1 MMLLNKKDI
10 MHIIGIGGIGMSG
23 IAEIMSKMGYKVQG
37 SDINKNN
44 NTKRLEKKNIKV
56 FIGHKKSNVKR
67 ADIVFFSTAI
77 KNSNIEMISARENN
91 IPTLPRFKILS
102 HLMRLKKGIAIS
114 GSHGKTTTT
123 TMVSSI
129 FMHQNLK
136 PTIINGG
143 IINEIGTNT
152 QLGSGDW
159 MVVEADESDGTFLKL
174 PATISVVTNI
184 DKEHLDFYKNFSDL
198 QKSFKKFINQVP
210 FYGFSVVCNDDLYL
224 RKMMKDITATQ
235 IVKYGFSKD
244 SDIRAINIRIKN
256 ECVIFDVENN
266 LKKDDKKIIKN
277 YELPMLGSYNI
288 LNSLVGI
295 AISLKLKL
303 PQRLTKIALKNFNG
317 VSRRFTKIGSFKNNI
332 FIDDYAHHPTEI
344 ENVLSAAKQSKLSNN
359 VIAVFQPH
367 RYSRVESLQNDF
379 SKCFKKAD
387 IVLVMDVYAAGE
399 KNVNSFKIEKLT
411 KLIKKNSNVKTYY
424 VKSLDLLSNFLH
436 KDKKNLVI
444 FMGAGDISNKA
455 ISFVSKLRDGI

>member
-1 MMLLNKKDI
+1 MLINKKDTI
-10 MHIIGIGGIGMSG
+10 HIIGIGGIGMSG
-23 IAEIMSKMGYKVQG
+23 IAEIMSEMGFRVQG
-37 SDINKNN
+37 SDVSRNN
-44 NTKRLEKKNIKV
+44 NIDRLTRKKIKV
-56 FIGHKKSNVKR
+56 FIGHKASNVNKTN
-67 ADIVFFSTAI
+67 IVFFSTAI
-77 KNSNIEMISARENN
+77 KDNNIEILTAQKNN

-129 FMHQNLK
+129 LMSQNLK

-224 RKMMKDITATQ
+224 RKMMKEITATQ
-235 IVKYGFSKD
+235 IVTYGFSKD

-303 PQRLTKIALKNFNG
+303 PQGLTKIALKNFNG

-387 IVLVMDVYAAGE
+387 TVLVMDVFAAGE
-399 KNVNSFKIEKLT
+399 KNINSFKIEKLT

-424 VKSLDLLSNFLH
+424 IKSLDLLSNFLN

-455 ISFVSKLRDGI
+455 ISLVSKLRDGI

>member
-1 MMLLNKKDI
+1 MLINKKDTV
-10 MHIIGIGGIGMSG
+10 HIIGIGGIGMSG
-23 IAEIMSKMGYKVQG
+23 IAEIMSEMGYNVQG
-37 SDINKNN
+37 SDVNKNKN
-44 NTKRLEKKNIKV
+44 IDRLLKKNIKV
-56 FIGHKKSNVKR
+56 FIGHKATNVKK
-67 ADIVFFSTAI
+67 ANIVFFSTAI
-77 KNSNIEMISARENN
+77 KDNNIEILTAQKNK

-123 TMVSSI
+123 TIVSSI
-129 FMHQNLK
+129 FMHQKLK

-152 QLGSGDW
+152 QLGSGEW

-174 PATISVVTNI
+174 PATISVITNI
-184 DKEHLDFYKNFSDL
+184 DKEHLDFYKSFSVL
-198 QKSFKKFINQVP
+198 KKSFKKFITQVP
-210 FYGFSVVCNDDLYL
+210 FYGFSVICNDDHNL
-224 RKMMKDITATQ
+224 RKIIKDIKGIS
-235 IVKYGFSKD
+235 IVKYGLSKN

-256 ECVIFDVENN
+256 DKVIFDVENN
-266 LKKDDKKIIKN
+266 LMKNDKKIIKN

-303 PQRLTKIALKNFNG
+303 PQNLTKIALKNFNG
-317 VSRRFTKIGSFKNNI
+317 VSRRFTKIGNFNNNM

-344 ENVLSAAKQSKLSNN
+344 ENVLSAGSESKSSNN
-359 VIAVFQPH
+359 IIAVFQPH
-367 RYSRVESLQNDF
+367 RYSRVQSLQTEF

-387 IVLVMDVYAAGE
+387 SVLVMDVYAAGE
-399 KNVNSFKIEKLT
+399 KNTNSFKID
-411 KLIKKNSNVKTYY
+411 KLIKSIKRNSEVEAFHL
-424 VKSLDLLSNFLH
+424 KSIDLMTKYLDNN
-436 KDKKNLVI
+436 KKNLII

-455 ISFVSKLRDGI
+455 INFVNNYISKF

>member
-1 MMLLNKKDI
+1 MLINKKDTI
-10 MHIIGIGGIGMSG
+10 HIIGIGGIGMSG
-23 IAEIMSKMGYKVQG
+23 IAEIMSEMGFRVQG
-37 SDINKNN
+37 SDVSRNN
-44 NTKRLEKKNIKV
+44 NIDRLTRKKIKV
-56 FIGHKKSNVKR
+56 FIGHKASNVNKTN
-67 ADIVFFSTAI
+67 IVFFSTAI
-77 KNSNIEMISARENN
+77 KDNNIEILTAQKNN

-129 FMHQNLK
+129 LMSQNLK

-344 ENVLSAAKQSKLSNN
+344 QNVLSAAKQSKLSNN

-424 VKSLDLLSNFLH
+424 VKSLDLLPNFLN

-455 ISFVSKLRDGI
+455 ISLVSKLRDGI

>member
-1 MMLLNKKDI
+1 MLLNKTDI
-10 MHIIGIGGIGMSG
+10 IHIIGIGGIGMSG
-23 IAEIMSKMGYKVQG
+23 IAEIMSKMGYRVQG
-37 SDINKNN
+37 SDANKSN

-56 FIGHKKSNVKR
+56 FIGHKKNNVKR

-152 QLGSGDW
+152 KLGTGEW

-174 PATISVVTNI
+174 PATISAITNI
-184 DKEHLDFYKNFSDL
+184 DKEHLDYYKSFSIL
-198 QKSFKKFINQVP
+198 KKSFKKFITQVP
-210 FYGFSVVCNDDLYL
+210 FYGFSVVCNDDPYL
-224 RKMMKDITATQ
+224 KKLITDIKSTS
-235 IVKYGFSKD
+235 IIKYGFSKN
-244 SDIRAINIRIKN
+244 SDIRAFNVRVKN
-256 ECVIFDVENN
+256 DSVVFDVENN
-266 LKKDDKKIIKN
+266 LLKNNKKIIKN
-277 YELPMLGSYNI
+277 YQLPMLGSYNI
-288 LNSLVGI
+288 LNALVGI

-303 PQRLTKIALKNFNG
+303 PQQKTKKALKNFDG
-317 VSRRFTKIGSFKNNI
+317 VARRFTKIDRINNNL

-344 ENVLSAAKQSKLSNN
+344 DSVLSAAKQSQSSNN
-359 VIAVFQPH
+359 IIAVFQPH
-367 RYSRVESLQNDF
+367 RYSRVLTLKKEF
-379 SKCFKKAD
+379 SKCFKKANT
-387 IVLVMDVYAAGE
+387 VLVLDIYAAGE
-399 KNVNSFKIEKLT
+399 KNYTSFKIKTLVN
-411 KLIKKNSNVKTYY
+411 LIKNNSKTDTHYIE
-424 VKSLDLLSNFLH
+424 SIDLVSKFLNAG
-436 KDKKNLVI
+436 KRNLVI
-444 FMGAGDISNKA
+444 FMGAGNISSQA
-455 ISFVSKLRDGI
+455 VSFVNRQKVKS

>member
-1 MMLLNKKDI
+1 MLINKKDTI
-10 MHIIGIGGIGMSG
+10 HIIGIGGIGMSG
-23 IAEIMSKMGYKVQG
+23 IAEIMSEMGFRVQG
-37 SDINKNN
+37 SDVSRNN
-44 NTKRLEKKNIKV
+44 NIDRLTRKKIKV
-56 FIGHKKSNVKR
+56 FIGHKASNVNKTN
-67 ADIVFFSTAI
+67 IVFFSTAI
-77 KNSNIEMISARENN
+77 KDNNIEILTAQKNN

-129 FMHQNLK
+129 LMSQNLK

-210 FYGFSVVCNDDLYL
+210 FYGFSIVCNDDLYL

-424 VKSLDLLSNFLH
+424 VKSLDLLPNFFN
-436 KDKKNLVI
+436 KDRKNLVI

-455 ISFVSKLRDGI
+455 ISLVSKLRDGI

>member
-1 MMLLNKKDI
+1 MLINKKDTI
-10 MHIIGIGGIGMSG
+10 HIIGIGGIGMSG
-23 IAEIMSKMGYKVQG
+23 IAEIMSEMGFRVQG
-37 SDINKNN
+37 SDVSRNN
-44 NTKRLEKKNIKV
+44 NIDRLTRKKIKV
-56 FIGHKKSNVKR
+56 FIGHKASNVNKTN
-67 ADIVFFSTAI
+67 IVFFSTAI
-77 KNSNIEMISARENN
+77 KDNNIEILTAQKNN

-129 FMHQNLK
+129 LMSQNLK

-152 QLGSGDW
+152 KLGSGDW

-224 RKMMKDITATQ
+224 RKMMKEITATQ
-235 IVKYGFSKD
+235 IVTYGFSKD

-387 IVLVMDVYAAGE
+387 TVLVMDVYAAGE

-424 VKSLDLLSNFLH
+424 VKSLDLLSNFLN

-455 ISFVSKLRDGI
+455 ISLVSKLRDGI

>member
-1 MMLLNKKDI
+1 MLLNKTDI
-10 MHIIGIGGIGMSG
+10 IHIIGIGGIGMSG
-23 IAEIMSKMGYKVQG
+23 IAEIMSKMGYRVQG
-37 SDINKNN
+37 SDANKSN

-67 ADIVFFSTAI
+67 ANIVFFSTAI

-152 QLGSGDW
+152 KLGTGEW

-174 PATISVVTNI
+174 PATISAITNI
-184 DKEHLDFYKNFSDL
+184 DKEHLDYYKSFSIL
-198 QKSFKKFINQVP
+198 KKSFKKFITQVP
-210 FYGFSVVCNDDLYL
+210 FYGFSVVCNDDPYL
-224 RKMMKDITATQ
+224 KKLITDIKSTS
-235 IVKYGFSKD
+235 IIKYGFSKN
-244 SDIRAINIRIKN
+244 SDIRALNVRVKN
-256 ECVIFDVENN
+256 DSVVFDVENN
-266 LKKDDKKIIKN
+266 LLKNNKKIIKN
-277 YELPMLGSYNI
+277 YQLPMLGSYNI
-288 LNSLVGI
+288 LNALVGI

-303 PQRLTKIALKNFNG
+303 PQQKTKKALKNFDG
-317 VSRRFTKIGSFKNNI
+317 VARRFTKIDRINNNL

-344 ENVLSAAKQSKLSNN
+344 DSVLSAAKQSQSSNN
-359 VIAVFQPH
+359 IIAVFQPH
-367 RYSRVESLQNDF
+367 RYSRVLTLKKEF
-379 SKCFKKAD
+379 SKCFKKANT
-387 IVLVMDVYAAGE
+387 VLVLDIYAAGE
-399 KNVNSFKIEKLT
+399 KNYTSFKIKTLVN
-411 KLIKKNSNVKTYY
+411 LIKNNSKTDTHYIE
-424 VKSLDLLSNFLH
+424 SIDLVSKFLNAG
-436 KDKKNLVI
+436 KRNLVI
-444 FMGAGDISNKA
+444 FMGAGNISSQA
-455 ISFVSKLRDGI
+455 VSFVNRQKVKS

>member
-1 MMLLNKKDI
+1 MLLNKTDI
-10 MHIIGIGGIGMSG
+10 IHIIGIGGIGMSG
-23 IAEIMSKMGYKVQG
+23 IAEIMSKMGYRVQG
-37 SDINKNN
+37 SDANKSN

-67 ADIVFFSTAI
+67 ANIVFFSTAI

-152 QLGSGDW
+152 KLGTGEW

-174 PATISVVTNI
+174 PATISAITNI
-184 DKEHLDFYKNFSDL
+184 DKEHLDYYKSFSIL
-198 QKSFKKFINQVP
+198 KKSFKKFITQVP
-210 FYGFSVVCNDDLYL
+210 FYGFSVVCNDDPYL
-224 RKMMKDITATQ
+224 KKLIKNIKSTS
-235 IVKYGFSKD
+235 IIKYGFSKN
-244 SDIRAINIRIKN
+244 SDIRALNVRVKN
-256 ECVIFDVENN
+256 DSVVFDVENN
-266 LKKDDKKIIKN
+266 LLKNNKKIIKN
-277 YELPMLGSYNI
+277 YQLPMLGSYNI
-288 LNSLVGI
+288 LNALVGI

-303 PQRLTKIALKNFNG
+303 PQQKTKKALKNFDG
-317 VSRRFTKIGSFKNNI
+317 VARRFTKIDRINNNL

-344 ENVLSAAKQSKLSNN
+344 DSVLSAAKQSQSLNN
-359 VIAVFQPH
+359 IIAVFQPH
-367 RYSRVESLQNDF
+367 RYSRVLTLKKEF
-379 SKCFKKAD
+379 SKCFKKANT
-387 IVLVMDVYAAGE
+387 VLVLDIYAAGE
-399 KNVNSFKIEKLT
+399 KNYTSFKIKTLVN
-411 KLIKKNSNVKTYY
+411 LIRNNSKTDTHYIE
-424 VKSLDLLSNFLH
+424 SIDLVSKFLNAG
-436 KDKKNLVI
+436 KRNLVI
-444 FMGAGDISNKA
+444 FMGAGDISSQA
-455 ISFVSKLRDGI
+455 VSFVNRQKVKS

>member
-1 MMLLNKKDI
+1 MLINKKDTI
-10 MHIIGIGGIGMSG
+10 HIIGIGGIGMSG
-23 IAEIMSKMGYKVQG
+23 IAEIMSEMGFRVQG
-37 SDINKNN
+37 SDVSRNN
-44 NTKRLEKKNIKV
+44 NIDRLTRKKIKV
-56 FIGHKKSNVKR
+56 FIGHKASNVNKTN
-67 ADIVFFSTAI
+67 IVFFSTAI
-77 KNSNIEMISARENN
+77 KDNNIEILTAQKNN

-129 FMHQNLK
+129 LMSQNLK

-152 QLGSGDW
+152 KLGSGDW

-210 FYGFSVVCNDDLYL
+210 FYGFSIVCNDDLYL

-424 VKSLDLLSNFLH
+424 VKSLDLLSNFLN

>member
-1 MMLLNKKDI
+1 MLINKKDTI
-10 MHIIGIGGIGMSG
+10 HIIGIGGIGMSG
-23 IAEIMSKMGYKVQG
+23 IAEIMSEMGFRVQG
-37 SDINKNN
+37 SDVSRNN
-44 NTKRLEKKNIKV
+44 NIDRLTRKKIKV
-56 FIGHKKSNVKR
+56 FIGHKASNVNKTN
-67 ADIVFFSTAI
+67 IVFFSTAI
-77 KNSNIEMISARENN
+77 KDNNIEILTAQKNN

-129 FMHQNLK
+129 LMSQNLK

-424 VKSLDLLSNFLH
+424 VKSLDLLPNFLN
-436 KDKKNLVI
+436 KDKRNLVI

-455 ISFVSKLRDGI
+455 ISLVFQT

>member
-1 MMLLNKKDI
+1 MLINKKDTI
-10 MHIIGIGGIGMSG
+10 HIIGIGGIGMSG
-23 IAEIMSKMGYKVQG
+23 IAEIMSEMGFRVQG
-37 SDINKNN
+37 SDVSRNN
-44 NTKRLEKKNIKV
+44 NIDRLIRKKIKV
-56 FIGHKKSNVKR
+56 FIGHKASNIDKTN
-67 ADIVFFSTAI
+67 IVFFSTAI
-77 KNSNIEMISARENN
+77 KENNIEILTAQKNN

-129 FMHQNLK
+129 LMSQNLK

-184 DKEHLDFYKNFSDL
+184 DKEHLDFYKNFSVL

-224 RKMMKDITATQ
+224 RKMMKDITGTQ
-235 IVKYGFSKD
+235 IVKYGFSKN

-266 LKKDDKKIIKN
+266 LKKNDKKIIKN

-303 PQRLTKIALKNFNG
+303 PQRLTKIALKNFSG

-344 ENVLSAAKQSKLSNN
+344 ENVLSATKQSKLSNN

-367 RYSRVESLQNDF
+367 RYSRVESLQNEF

-411 KLIKKNSNVKTYY
+411 KLIKKKSNVKTYY
-424 VKSLDLLSNFLH
+424 VKSLDLLPNFLNE
-436 KDKKNLVI
+436 DKKNLVI

-455 ISFVSKLRDGI
+455 ISLVAKLGDRI

>member
-1 MMLLNKKDI
+1 MLLNKTDI
-10 MHIIGIGGIGMSG
+10 IHIIGIGGIGMSG
-23 IAEIMSKMGYKVQG
+23 IAEIMSKMGYRVQG
-37 SDINKNN
+37 SDANKSN

-67 ADIVFFSTAI
+67 ANIVFFSTAI

-152 QLGSGDW
+152 KLGTGEW

-174 PATISVVTNI
+174 PATISAITNI
-184 DKEHLDFYKNFSDL
+184 DKEHLDYYKSFSIL
-198 QKSFKKFINQVP
+198 KKSFKKFITQVP
-210 FYGFSVVCNDDLYL
+210 FYGFSVVCNDDPYL
-224 RKMMKDITATQ
+224 KKLITDIKSTS
-235 IVKYGFSKD
+235 IIKYGFSKN
-244 SDIRAINIRIKN
+244 SDIRALNVRVKN
-256 ECVIFDVENN
+256 DSVVFDIENN
-266 LKKDDKKIIKN
+266 LLKNNKKIIKN
-277 YELPMLGSYNI
+277 YQLPMLGSYNI
-288 LNSLVGI
+288 LNALVGI

-303 PQRLTKIALKNFNG
+303 PQQKTKKALKNFDG
-317 VSRRFTKIGSFKNNI
+317 VARRFTKIDHINNNL

-344 ENVLSAAKQSKLSNN
+344 DSVLSAAKQSQSLNN
-359 VIAVFQPH
+359 IIAVFQPH
-367 RYSRVESLQNDF
+367 RYSRVLTLKKEF
-379 SKCFKKAD
+379 SKCFKKANT
-387 IVLVMDVYAAGE
+387 VLVLDIYAAGE
-399 KNVNSFKIEKLT
+399 KNYTSFKIKTLVN
-411 KLIKKNSNVKTYY
+411 LIKNNSKTDTHYIE
-424 VKSLDLLSNFLH
+424 SIDLVSKFLNAG
-436 KDKKNLVI
+436 KRNLVI
-444 FMGAGDISNKA
+444 FMGAGNISSQA
-455 ISFVSKLRDGI
+455 VSFVNRQKVKS

>member
-1 MMLLNKKDI
+1 MLLNKTDI
-10 MHIIGIGGIGMSG
+10 IHIIGIGGIGMSG
-23 IAEIMSKMGYKVQG
+23 IAEIMSKMGYRVQG
-37 SDINKNN
+37 SDANKSN

-67 ADIVFFSTAI
+67 ANIVFFSTAI

-152 QLGSGDW
+152 KLGTGEW

-174 PATISVVTNI
+174 PATISAITNI
-184 DKEHLDFYKNFSDL
+184 DKEHLDYYKSFSIL
-198 QKSFKKFINQVP
+198 KKSFKKFITQVP
-210 FYGFSVVCNDDLYL
+210 FYGFSVICNDDPYL
-224 RKMMKDITATQ
+224 KKLITDIKSTS
-235 IVKYGFSKD
+235 IIKYGFSKN
-244 SDIRAINIRIKN
+244 SDIRALNVRVKN
-256 ECVIFDVENN
+256 DSVVFDVENN
-266 LKKDDKKIIKN
+266 LLKNNKKIIKN
-277 YELPMLGSYNI
+277 YQLPMLGSYNI
-288 LNSLVGI
+288 LNALVGI

-303 PQRLTKIALKNFNG
+303 PQQKTKKALKNFDG
-317 VSRRFTKIGSFKNNI
+317 VARRFTKIDRINNNL

-344 ENVLSAAKQSKLSNN
+344 DSVLSAAKQSQSLNN
-359 VIAVFQPH
+359 IIAVFQPH
-367 RYSRVESLQNDF
+367 RYSRVLTLKKEF
-379 SKCFKKAD
+379 SKCFKKANT
-387 IVLVMDVYAAGE
+387 VLVLDIYAAGE
-399 KNVNSFKIEKLT
+399 KNYTSFKIKTLVN
-411 KLIKKNSNVKTYY
+411 LIKNNSKTDTHYIE
-424 VKSLDLLSNFLH
+424 SIDLVSKFLNAG
-436 KDKKNLVI
+436 KRNLVI
-444 FMGAGDISNKA
+444 FMGAGDISSQA
-455 ISFVSKLRDGI
+455 VSFVNRQKVKS

>member
-1 MMLLNKKDI
+1 MLLNKTDI
-10 MHIIGIGGIGMSG
+10 IHIIGIGGIGMSG
-23 IAEIMSKMGYKVQG
+23 IAEIMSKMGYRVQG
-37 SDINKNN
+37 SDANKSN

-56 FIGHKKSNVKR
+56 FIGHKKNNVKR

-152 QLGSGDW
+152 KLGTGEW

-174 PATISVVTNI
+174 PATISAITNI
-184 DKEHLDFYKNFSDL
+184 DKEHLDYYKSFSIL
-198 QKSFKKFINQVP
+198 KKSFKKFITQVP
-210 FYGFSVVCNDDLYL
+210 FYGFSVVCNDDPYL
-224 RKMMKDITATQ
+224 KKLITDIKSTS
-235 IVKYGFSKD
+235 IIKYGFSKN
-244 SDIRAINIRIKN
+244 SDIRALNVRVKN
-256 ECVIFDVENN
+256 DSVVFDVENN
-266 LKKDDKKIIKN
+266 LLKNNKKIIKN
-277 YELPMLGSYNI
+277 YQLPMLGSYNI
-288 LNSLVGI
+288 LNALVGI

-303 PQRLTKIALKNFNG
+303 PQQKTKKALKNFDG
-317 VSRRFTKIGSFKNNI
+317 VARRFTKIDRINNNL

-344 ENVLSAAKQSKLSNN
+344 DSVLSAAKQSQSLNN
-359 VIAVFQPH
+359 IIAVFQPH
-367 RYSRVESLQNDF
+367 RYSRVLTLKKEF
-379 SKCFKKAD
+379 SKCFKKANT
-387 IVLVMDVYAAGE
+387 VLVLDIYAAGE
-399 KNVNSFKIEKLT
+399 KNYTSFKIKTLVN
-411 KLIKKNSNVKTYY
+411 LIKNNSKTDTHYIE
-424 VKSLDLLSNFLH
+424 SIDLVSKFLNAG
-436 KDKKNLVI
+436 KRNLVI
-444 FMGAGDISNKA
+444 FMGAGDISSQA
-455 ISFVSKLRDGI
+455 VSFVNRQKVKS

>member
-1 MMLLNKKDI
+1 MLLNKTDI
-10 MHIIGIGGIGMSG
+10 IHIIGIGGIGMSG
-23 IAEIMSKMGYKVQG
+23 IAEIMSKMGYRVQG
-37 SDINKNN
+37 SDANKSN

-56 FIGHKKSNVKR
+56 FIGHKKNNVKR

-152 QLGSGDW
+152 KLGTGEW

-174 PATISVVTNI
+174 PATISAITNI
-184 DKEHLDFYKNFSDL
+184 DKEHLDYYKSFSIL
-198 QKSFKKFINQVP
+198 KKSFKKFITQVP
-210 FYGFSVVCNDDLYL
+210 FYGFSVVCNDDPYL
-224 RKMMKDITATQ
+224 KKLITDIKSTS
-235 IVKYGFSKD
+235 IIKYGFSKN
-244 SDIRAINIRIKN
+244 SDIRAFNVRVKN
-256 ECVIFDVENN
+256 DSVVFDVENN
-266 LKKDDKKIIKN
+266 LLKNNKKIIKN
-277 YELPMLGSYNI
+277 YQLPMLGSYNI
-288 LNSLVGI
+288 LNALVGI

-303 PQRLTKIALKNFNG
+303 PQQKTKKALKNFDG
-317 VSRRFTKIGSFKNNI
+317 VARRFTKIDRINNNL

-344 ENVLSAAKQSKLSNN
+344 DSVLSAAKQSQSLNN
-359 VIAVFQPH
+359 IIAVFQPH
-367 RYSRVESLQNDF
+367 RYSRVLTLKKEF
-379 SKCFKKAD
+379 SKCFKKANT
-387 IVLVMDVYAAGE
+387 VLVLDIYAAGE
-399 KNVNSFKIEKLT
+399 KNYTSFKIKTLVN
-411 KLIKKNSNVKTYY
+411 LIKNNSKTDTHYIE
-424 VKSLDLLSNFLH
+424 SIDLVSKFLNAG
-436 KDKKNLVI
+436 KRNLVI
-444 FMGAGDISNKA
+444 FMGAGNISSQA
-455 ISFVSKLRDGI
+455 VSFVNRQKVKS

>member
-1 MMLLNKKDI
+1 MLLNKTDI
-10 MHIIGIGGIGMSG
+10 IHIIGIGGIGMSG
-23 IAEIMSKMGYKVQG
+23 IAEIMSKMGYRVQG
-37 SDINKNN
+37 SDANKSN

-67 ADIVFFSTAI
+67 ANIVFFSTAI

-152 QLGSGDW
+152 KLGTGEW

-174 PATISVVTNI
+174 PATISAITNI
-184 DKEHLDFYKNFSDL
+184 DKEHLDYYKSFSIL
-198 QKSFKKFINQVP
+198 KKSFKKFITQVP
-210 FYGFSVVCNDDLYL
+210 FYGFSVVCNDDPYL
-224 RKMMKDITATQ
+224 KKLIKDIKSTS
-235 IVKYGFSKD
+235 IIKYGFSKN
-244 SDIRAINIRIKN
+244 SDIRALNVRVKN
-256 ECVIFDVENN
+256 DSVVFDVENN
-266 LKKDDKKIIKN
+266 LLKNNKKIIKN
-277 YELPMLGSYNI
+277 YQLPMLGSYNI
-288 LNSLVGI
+288 LNALVGI

-303 PQRLTKIALKNFNG
+303 PQQKTKKALKNFDG
-317 VSRRFTKIGSFKNNI
+317 VARRFTKIDRINNNL

-344 ENVLSAAKQSKLSNN
+344 DSVLSAAKQSQSLNN
-359 VIAVFQPH
+359 IIAVFQPH
-367 RYSRVESLQNDF
+367 RYSRVLTLKKEF
-379 SKCFKKAD
+379 SKCFKKANT
-387 IVLVMDVYAAGE
+387 VLVLDIYAAGE
-399 KNVNSFKIEKLT
+399 KNYTSFKIKTLVN
-411 KLIKKNSNVKTYY
+411 LIRNNSKTDTHYIE
-424 VKSLDLLSNFLH
+424 SIDLVSKFLNAG
-436 KDKKNLVI
+436 KRNLVI
-444 FMGAGDISNKA
+444 FMGAGDISSQA
-455 ISFVSKLRDGI
+455 VSFVNRQKVKS

>member
-1 MMLLNKKDI
+1 MLLNKTDI
-10 MHIIGIGGIGMSG
+10 IHIIGIGGIGMSG
-23 IAEIMSKMGYKVQG
+23 IAEIMSKMDYRVQG
-37 SDINKNN
+37 SDANKSN

-56 FIGHKKSNVKR
+56 FIGHKKSNVKK
-67 ADIVFFSTAI
+67 ANIVFFSTAI

-152 QLGSGDW
+152 KLGTGEW

-174 PATISVVTNI
+174 PATISAITNI
-184 DKEHLDFYKNFSDL
+184 DKEHLDYYKSFSIL
-198 QKSFKKFINQVP
+198 KKSFKKFITQVP
-210 FYGFSVVCNDDLYL
+210 FYGFSVVCNDDPYL
-224 RKMMKDITATQ
+224 KKLITDIKSTS
-235 IVKYGFSKD
+235 IIKYGFSKN
-244 SDIRAINIRIKN
+244 SDIRALNVRVKN
-256 ECVIFDVENN
+256 ESVVFDVENN
-266 LKKDDKKIIKN
+266 LVKNNKKIIKN

-288 LNSLVGI
+288 LNALVGI

-303 PQRLTKIALKNFNG
+303 PQQKTKKALKNFDG
-317 VSRRFTKIGSFKNNI
+317 VARRFTKIDRINNNL

-344 ENVLSAAKQSKLSNN
+344 DSVLSAAKQSQSLNN
-359 VIAVFQPH
+359 IIAVFQPH
-367 RYSRVESLQNDF
+367 RYSRVLTLKKEF
-379 SKCFKKAD
+379 SKCFKKANT
-387 IVLVMDVYAAGE
+387 VLVLDIYAAGE
-399 KNVNSFKIEKLT
+399 KNYTSFKIKTLVN
-411 KLIKKNSNVKTYY
+411 LIKNNSKTDTHYIE
-424 VKSLDLLSNFLH
+424 SIDLVSKFLNAG
-436 KDKKNLVI
+436 KRNLVI
-444 FMGAGDISNKA
+444 FMGAGNISSQA
-455 ISFVSKLRDGI
+455 VSFVNRQKVKS

>member
-1 MMLLNKKDI
+1 MLLNKTDI
-10 MHIIGIGGIGMSG
+10 IHIIGIGGIGMSG
-23 IAEIMSKMGYKVQG
+23 IAEIMSKMGYRVQG
-37 SDINKNN
+37 SDANKSN

-67 ADIVFFSTAI
+67 ANIVFFSTAI

-152 QLGSGDW
+152 KLGTGEW

-174 PATISVVTNI
+174 PATISAITNI
-184 DKEHLDFYKNFSDL
+184 DKEHLDYYKSFSIL
-198 QKSFKKFINQVP
+198 KKSFKKFITQVP
-210 FYGFSVVCNDDLYL
+210 FYGFSVVCNDDPYL
-224 RKMMKDITATQ
+224 KKLITDIKSTS
-235 IVKYGFSKD
+235 IIKYGFSKN
-244 SDIRAINIRIKN
+244 SDIRAFNVRVKN
-256 ECVIFDVENN
+256 DSVVFDVENN
-266 LKKDDKKIIKN
+266 LLKNNKKIIKN
-277 YELPMLGSYNI
+277 YQLPMLGSYNI
-288 LNSLVGI
+288 LNALVGI

-303 PQRLTKIALKNFNG
+303 PQQKTKQALKNFDG
-317 VSRRFTKIGSFKNNI
+317 VARRFTKIDRINNNL

-344 ENVLSAAKQSKLSNN
+344 DSVLSAAKQSQSLNN
-359 VIAVFQPH
+359 IIAVFQPH
-367 RYSRVESLQNDF
+367 RYSRVLTLKKEF
-379 SKCFKKAD
+379 SKCFKKANT
-387 IVLVMDVYAAGE
+387 VLVLDIYAAGE
-399 KNVNSFKIEKLT
+399 KNYTSFKIKTLVN
-411 KLIKKNSNVKTYY
+411 LIKNNSKTDTHYIE
-424 VKSLDLLSNFLH
+424 SIDLVSKFLNAG
-436 KDKKNLVI
+436 KRNLVI
-444 FMGAGDISNKA
+444 FMGAGNISSQA
-455 ISFVSKLRDGI
+455 VSFVNRQKVKS

>member
-1 MMLLNKKDI
+1 MLINKKDTI
-10 MHIIGIGGIGMSG
+10 HIIGIGGIGMSG
-23 IAEIMSKMGYKVQG
+23 IAEIMSEMGFRVQG
-37 SDINKNN
+37 SDVSRNN
-44 NTKRLEKKNIKV
+44 NIDRLTRKKIKV
-56 FIGHKKSNVKR
+56 FIGHKASNVNKTN
-67 ADIVFFSTAI
+67 IVFFSTAI
-77 KNSNIEMISARENN
+77 KDNNIEILTAQKNN

-129 FMHQNLK
+129 LMSQNLK

-152 QLGSGDW
+152 KLGSGDW

-224 RKMMKDITATQ
+224 RKIMKDITATQ

-424 VKSLDLLSNFLH
+424 VKSLDLLPNFFN
-436 KDKKNLVI
+436 KDRKNLVI

-455 ISFVSKLRDGI
+455 ISLVSKLRDGI

>member
-1 MMLLNKKDI
+1 MLINKKDTI
-10 MHIIGIGGIGMSG
+10 HIIGIGGIGMSG
-23 IAEIMSKMGYKVQG
+23 IAEIMSEMGFRVQG
-37 SDINKNN
+37 SDVSRNN
-44 NTKRLEKKNIKV
+44 NIDRLTRKKIKV
-56 FIGHKKSNVKR
+56 FIGHKASNINKTN
-67 ADIVFFSTAI
+67 IVFFSTAI
-77 KNSNIEMISARENN
+77 KDNNIEILTAQKNN
-91 IPTLPRFKILS
+91 IQTLPRFKILS

-129 FMHQNLK
+129 LMSQNLK

-224 RKMMKDITATQ
+224 RKMIQDITATQ

-424 VKSLDLLSNFLH
+424 VKSLDLLPNFFN
-436 KDKKNLVI
+436 KDRKNLVI

-455 ISFVSKLRDGI
+455 ISLVSKLRDGI